1 MARTKKTP
9 ARAQSRSSG
18 RKKAEVEV
26 YEEEVSEGG
35 FWSNLQP
42 ETRHS
47 IIGILLALFAVILAI
62 AGFSQAGY
70 VTRGLHEWF
79 HYIFGVGY
87 WLLPLLFAVLG
98 WNYARAGTHGLPTP
112 VLVMGP
118 IFVASSL
125 GLLTQV
131 TADDVA
137 HTLGGVLGY
146 GIYVGLNALF
156 GGVAT
161 AIFMSAL
168 VIISILVLFD
178 IPLHLGL
185 IAGFFSWMKS
195 LVSFKARKSD
205 SEKDMDDVF
214 YEEEDDGTGD
224 LEEGESRTVI
234 RLGKSDPEE
243 PTEEEEVEIDEVAEP
258 EGDEAEY
265 DEAVEEEEEAEE
277 VEEEPE
283 VIVKEYNSAPTPAP
297 AERTGTGGFNA
308 NLHSEYKAPPL
319 SFLAGDKGK
328 PGYGDVKQRANVI
341 KSTLS
346 TFGIEV
352 EMDEVSVGPSV
363 TRYALK
369 PAQGVRVSRITALSN
384 DLELSLAASPIR
396 IEAPIPGKSLV
407 GIELPN
413 TTKATVGL
421 GTLLADP
428 KFTEST
434 APLFAALGKGISGA
448 PQFVNIAKMPHM
460 LVAGTTGSGKS
471 VAMHAIIASLLY
483 RNSPEKLRFIMVDPK
498 RVELTQYNG
507 IPHLLTPVI
516 TQAKKA
522 LLSLKWAVKEMDRR
536 LEVLEMNRCR
546 EVGTYHKNI
555 LEPAVAKWEKKF
567 AGRLDTNEA
576 ILAAKELPEQ
586 LPYIIIVIDEMAD
599 LMQTFPKELE
609 AAIVRLAQLARATGM
624 HLILATQ
631 RPSVNVITG
640 LIKANIPGRIALKVA
655 SQIDSRTILDEAG
668 AETLLGQGDM
678 LFLSSDNPK
687 PIRLQSAF
695 ISEDE
700 VRKVVDFLKKNYDG
714 AAGGE
719 LAIGEQ
725 NEDGRINIAVGGISD
740 EDLSEGMEDGDGD
753 DKLKEA
759 MQVIYESKK
768 ASTSFLQRR
777 MGFGYGRASR
787 IIDILEQK
795 GKIGPADGAKPRE
808 IFITESDF

>member
-1 MARTKKTP
+1 MALLMARTRKTSGRATSSRRKKT
-9 ARAQSRSSG
+9 
-18 RKKAEVEV
+18 EEV
-26 YEEEVSEGG
+26 YEEEVAEGG

-47 IIGILLALFAVILAI
+47 IIGILLVLFSLILAF
-62 AGFSQAGY
+62 AGAG
-70 VTRGLHEWF
+70 RGGIVGNALHNWL
-79 HYIFGVGY
+79 HLAFGVGY
-87 WLLPLLFAVLG
+87 WLLPILFAVLG
-98 WNYARAGTHGLPTP
+98 WNFARSGNHGLPAP
-112 VLVMGP
+112 VLVAGP
-118 IFVASSL
+118 LFVASGL
-125 GLLTQV
+125 GLLAQITV
-131 TADDVA
+131 D
-137 HTLGGVLGY
+137 GGIQGIGGATGY
-146 GIYVGLNALF
+146 GIYVGLEALF
-156 GGVAT
+156 GAIAAAILMT
-161 AIFMSAL
+161 AVL
-168 VIISILVLFD
+168 VIAILVLFD

-185 IAGFFSWMKS
+185 IAGFFGWLRS
-195 LVSFKARKSD
+195 LVPERKKREESD
-205 SEKDMDDVF
+205 EY
-214 YEEEDDGTGD
+214 YEEEDDGTGE

-234 RLGKSDPEE
+234 RLGTKEADE
-243 PTEEEEVEIDEVAEP
+243 PGEEEEIEVEEVSEAEEEEEEP
-258 EGDEAEY
+258 EADEAEY
-265 DEAVEEEEEAEE
+265 DEEVDE

-283 VIVKEYNSAPTPAP
+283 VVVREYSSAT
-297 AERTGTGGFNA
+297 TVTVSTSNGGFNA
-308 NLHSEYKAPPL
+308 GLHGEYKTPPL
-319 SFLAGDKGK
+319 SLLAGDKGK
-328 PGYGDVKQRANVI
+328 PGFGDVKQRANVI
-341 KSTLS
+341 KSTLA
-346 TFGIEV
+346 TFGIQV

-369 PAQGVRVSRITALSN
+369 PAQGVRVSRITALAN
-384 DLELSLAASPIR
+384 DLELALAASPIR

-421 GTLLADP
+421 GTLISDV
-428 KFTEST
+428 KFQEAGT
-434 APLFAALGKGISGA
+434 PLFAALGKGISGA
-448 PQFVNIAKMPHM
+448 PQYLNVAKMPHM

-471 VAMHAIIASLLY
+471 VAMHAMITSLLY

-555 LEPAVAKWEKKF
+555 LEPAVARWEKKF
-567 AGRLDTNEA
+567 AGNLESNEA
-576 ILAAKELPEQ
+576 VLAAKELPEQ
-586 LPYIIIVIDEMAD
+586 LPYIVIIIDEMAD

-609 AAIVRLAQLARATGM
+609 ASIVRLAQLARATGI

-640 LIKANIPGRIALKVA
+640 LIKANIPARIALKVA
-655 SQIDSRTILDEAG
+655 SQIDSRTIIDEAG

-695 ISEDE
+695 ISEEE
-700 VRKVVDFLKKNYDG
+700 VKKVVDFLKKSYDG
-714 AAGGE
+714 TAGGE

-725 NEDGRINIAVGGISD
+725 NEDGRNNIAVGGISD
-740 EDLSEGMEDGDGD
+740 EDLSEGMDDGDGD
-753 DKLKEA
+753 DRLREA
-759 MQVIYESKK
+759 MQVIFESKK

-808 IFITESDF
+808 IFITESDL